1 MSHDQSRDPD
11 PPRENVWVEVSAS
24 ALAHNASR
32 FLSLLS
38 DGCSLGAVVKANA
51 YGHGILEAAVVFLDA
66 GADWL
71 CVNALYEA
79 DRLRSAGVQAPIYV
93 MGYVSPEE
101 AGDVVRLRCR
111 VVVYRE
117 DVVRALDG
125 AASATGADPVPVH
138 IKVETGNNRQGLS
151 PTSARDLARL
161 VRDLPGVTLE
171 GLTSHYADIE
181 DTTDHSYARRQLARF
196 SEVVRDLSAD
206 TGPIPVL
213 HFSNSAAAMLWPE
226 THFDMIRPG
235 ISLYGMWPSKETY
248 VSALVHGLNPLELR
262 PALTWKTRIAQI
274 KEIRTG
280 ESVGYGRSYRTTYP
294 MRLAVLPV
302 GYYDGYDRS
311 LGNRAEVL
319 VGGDPAPVRGRVCM
333 NMTMVDVTHVR
344 DAQPG
349 QEVVLLGSGAEG
361 AVSAERLAE
370 LSETIN
376 YEVTTRINE
385 RLPRRV
391 VD

>member
-1 MSHDQSRDPD
+1 MCPSSPV
-11 PPRENVWVEVSAS
+11 PSAENVWVEVSRS
-24 ALAHNASR
+24 ALAHNARR
-32 FLSLLS
+32 FLSVLGP
-38 DGCSLGAVVKANA
+38 DASLGAVVKANA
-51 YGHGILEAAVVFLDA
+51 YGHGLVEAAGVFLEA
-66 GADWL
+66 GARWL
-71 CVNALYEA
+71 CVNALYEVA
-79 DRLRSAGVQAPIYV
+79 KLRDAGFDAPIYV
-93 MGYVSPEE
+93 MGYIPPADAAE
-101 AGDVVRLRCR
+101 VVRLRCR

-117 DVVRALDG
+117 DVVLALDG
-125 AASATGADPVPVH
+125 AARAAGGPPVPVH

-151 PTSARDLARL
+151 PEETLALAARIRGLS
-161 VRDLPGVTLE
+161 GVTLE

-181 DTTDHSYARRQLARF
+181 DTTDHSYARRQLACF
-196 SEVVRDLSAD
+196 RDVAHALRDAGD
-206 TGPIPVL
+206 PVPIL

-248 VSALVHGLNPLELR
+248 VSALVHGVNPLDLR

-274 KEIRTG
+274 KDLGTG
-280 ESVGYGRSYRTTYP
+280 QSVGYGRSFRATHP

-333 NMTMVDVTHVR
+333 NMIMIDVTHVR
-344 DAQPG
+344 DAAPD
-349 QEVVLLGSGAEG
+349 QEVVLLGAGAEG
-361 AVSAERLAE
+361 AATADRIAE

-385 RLPRRV
+385 RLPRRL